1 MVRDSDPG
9 CYPPVTLRQLAAED
23 RAQLLGEAYA
33 AFALQKVSLIRNA
46 FPYLAQGAMIAMV
59 KRRLDWDAAAFCR
72 EKESVD
78 NFVSEL
84 RDYDNL

>member
-23 RAQLLGEAYA
+23 RAQLPGEAHA

-84 RDYDNL
+84 RDYNNL